1 MATYEEIYGKRV
13 KEFDSDPTLESSY
26 EGQVWYDKST
36 GVLKSVTASIAAWAS
51 TGPLIEAR
59 SSGAGFGVSTAA
71 VYAGG
76 QQPPG
81 PGAANTFEYNG
92 SGWSTGGSLNTARME
107 LGGTTAGIE
116 TAGLCFGGNTAPGWN
131 GTAATEEYNGTAWT
145 SVNNMATTVS
155 SMGGSGIQTAAF
167 SAGGRTPSNTNNS
180 QEYDGTDWS
189 NGNNI
194 NTTRQFLAGMGT
206 QTAGI
211 IAGGEAPGG
220 GSNSAETY
228 DGTNFTAAP
237 NMGTARYRLS
247 GSGSDSTA
255 CLVFGGRF
263 NPPAADKAQ
272 TESFDGTSW
281 TETADLAT
289 ARQQLSGNRGTSS
302 SAIAAGGL
310 PPPASQT
317 TDTEEFTQSINTITA
332 AAWASGGALN
342 TARFGSGQMGSQTAG
357 LVAGGSDLSGKKNES
372 EEYNGTSW
380 TEGNNLNTARGLM
393 AAGGNSTQT
402 AGLCFG
408 GTTSTGPDNPGV
420 TNATEEYD
428 GSSWTSVNN
437 MNYSARNLGG
447 LGTQTSALSAGGV
460 PVLATSGEYDGTNW
474 TAGTSLPAGLQDNY
488 GMTGETLTAGL
499 LAGGEGPPG
508 STVSNTFEYDGTNW
522 TAGGTLPT
530 ATRENGMS
538 GIQTAAL
545 MFGGADPSTTGRTIG
560 YDGTAWS
567 TRPSLGTA
575 RAQAGGAGTAT
586 AAFCAGGLVP
596 SPGAT
601 TATEEFTGATETA
614 TASTLTT
621 S

>member
-1 MATYEEIYGKRV
+1 MAAYKDLVGQKITKVTSNPSEPKTGQMWYNSTAGKIRALGV
-13 KEFDSDPTLESSY
+13 VEAWSSQ
-26 EGQVWYDKST
+26 GA
-36 GVLKSVTASIAAWAS
+36 L
-51 TGPLIEAR
+51 LEAR

-92 SGWSTGGSLNTARME
+92 SGWSTGGDLNTARME

-131 GTAATEEYNGTAWT
+131 GTGATEEYNGTAWT

-180 QEYDGTDWS
+180 QEYDGTNWT

-211 IAGGEAPGG
+211 IAGGESPSGG
-220 GSNSAETY
+220 TNSAETY

-281 TETADLAT
+281 TEKADLAT

-310 PPPASQT
+310 PPPAAQT
-317 TDTEEFTQSINTITA
+317 TDTEEFNISTNTITG
-332 AAWASGGALN
+332 AAWASGNNLG
-342 TARFGSGQMGSQTAG
+342 TARNRLGGAG
-357 LVAGGSDLSGKKNES
+357 
-372 EEYNGTSW
+372 
-380 TEGNNLNTARGLM
+380 
-393 AAGGNSTQT
+393 TQT
-402 AGLCFG
+402 AGLAFG
-408 GTTSTGPDNPGV
+408 GSVSPGSGEPTV
-420 TNATEEYD
+420 ANLSEEYD
-428 GSSWTSVNN
+428 GSSWTEGN
-437 MNYSARNLGG
+437 NLG
-447 LGTQTSALSAGGV
+447 TSRYGV
-460 PVLATSGEYDGTNW
+460 QGC
-474 TAGTSLPAGLQDNY
+474 
-488 GMTGETLTAGL
+488 
-499 LAGGEGPPG
+499 
-508 STVSNTFEYDGTNW
+508 
-522 TAGGTLPT
+522 
-530 ATRENGMS
+530 

-545 MFGGADPSTTGRTIG
+545 AVGGVVNPNSAPGATRDTEE
-560 YDGTAWS
+560 YDGTSWTAQPDTS
-567 TRPSLGTA
+567 NNFYLDGVAGTQTAAVTRSGAGGPPGPAGNYTEEYNGSSWTTNPGTIGTA
-575 RAQAGGAGTAT
+575 RYAGSFIGTQTAAIYCGGQPPAPVGFLSDTYDGSSFSSAPSLVVQFARGGGAGTQTNALIFGPSTASVVTQQYNGTSWVTSVNNATERNSIAGSPAAT
-586 AAFCAGGLVP
+586 ASAALMSGGG
-596 SPGAT
+596 PGVKNN
-601 TATEEFTGATETA
+601 TEEFTGETSA
-614 TASTLTT
+614 ANIADFTT